1 MADYQTA
8 LRQRMQTVA
17 DTMDE
22 QTTWERIR
30 AARNKQ
36 QKAYDQQLAY
46 QQQILDSQR
55 RQTVGG
61 VGTQNPFSTIA
72 NVGLGAAKGASDLN
86 SFINTIGSKESGGNY
101 GARNSQSGAMGKYQI
116 MPSNII
122 GTGKGWD
129 YEALGR
135 DITTSQ
141 FMNSP
146 EIQEQIARY
155 KLQQYYTKY
164 GPAGASIAW
173 YAGPGAAQKYA
184 NTGYVSGGKQA
195 GGYPSVSAYMQAI
208 IKGMGR

>member
-8 LRQRMQTVA
+8 LRQRMATISES
-17 DTMDE
+17 MDE

-46 QQQILDSQR
+46 Q
-55 RQTVGG
+55 RQMVDASNRQAVGG
-61 VGTQNPFSTIA
+61 AGSNPFSAIA
-72 NVGLGAAKGASDLN
+72 NIGIGAAQTQQGLN
-86 SFINTIGSKESGGNY
+86 SFINTIGQKESSNNY
-101 GARNSQSGAMGKYQI
+101 GAVNKRSGAMGKYQV
-116 MPSNII
+116 MPSNIV
-122 GTGKGWD
+122 GSGRGWD

-146 EIQEQIARY
+146 EIQEKIARY
-155 KLQQYYTKY
+155 KLQQYYNKY

-184 NTGYVSGGKQA
+184 NTGRVSGGAQA

-208 IKGMGR
+208 LRGMGK